1 MSTWKWAILSVATLA
16 LMITGCSQQAVNNRE
31 REKGMA
37 SKTIEEVLKSHTN
50 AWMAVPGV
58 VAVGIGE
65 IEGKPCIRV
74 YIVEKTDEIRKKIPL
89 QVEGFRVVIEVSG
102 EIWAREA
109 EEDSTGQ

>member
-1 MSTWKWAILSVATLA
+1 M
-16 LMITGCSQQAVNNRE
+16 
-31 REKGMA
+31 
-37 SKTIEEVLKSHTN
+37 
-50 AWMAVPGV
+50 
-58 VAVGIGE
+58 GIGE